1 MNNAEEISD
10 LAHQFPYVK
19 YLELLFPSDQKLFLD
34 CFQTLFSVD
43 GAKRQLWPYL
53 ISFSTRFIYEG
64 IEKKLTNLDIHYWLT
79 RNTDLKFIKSRYSV
93 NLFNS
98 ILSIWF

>member
-1 MNNAEEISD
+1 LNNAEEILD

-43 GAKRQLWPYL
+43 GGKRQFWPYL

-64 IEKKLTNLDIHYWLT
+64 LEKKLTNLDIHYWLT
-79 RNTDLKFIKSRYSV
+79 RNIDLKFIKSRYSV